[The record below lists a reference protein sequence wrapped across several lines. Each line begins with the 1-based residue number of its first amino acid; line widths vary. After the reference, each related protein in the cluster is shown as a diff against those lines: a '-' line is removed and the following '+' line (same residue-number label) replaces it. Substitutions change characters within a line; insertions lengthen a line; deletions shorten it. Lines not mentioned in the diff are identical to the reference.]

1 MIDKKAISETNQHI
15 SDALDDWSE
24 IVMGA
29 DACGISYH
37 FEYTDDDLLNAFMIF
52 THVAQNVAI
61 KKDYYRNEDDIKQ
74 KMDAFKKGVKIGFD
88 FDTIELT
95 NKCLNEN

>member
-1 MIDKKAISETNQHI
+1 MIDKEAISETNQHI
-15 SDALDDWSE
+15 SGALDDWSE
-24 IVMGA
+24 IMMGA

-61 KKDYYRNEDDIKQ
+61 KNGYYQNEDDIKQ
-74 KMDAFKKGVKIGFD
+74 KMDAFKNGVKIGFD
-88 FDTIELT
+88 FDTVELT
-95 NKCLNEN
+95 KKVLQ

>member
-1 MIDKKAISETNQHI
+1 MDKINYLEKYLPSNKRLRMCI
-15 SDALDDWSE
+15 L
-24 IVMGA
+24 MGA

-61 KKDYYRNEDDIKQ
+61 KNGYYQNEDDIKQ
-74 KMDAFKKGVKIGFD
+74 KMDAFKNGVKIGFD
-88 FDTIELT
+88 FDTVELT
-95 NKCLNEN
+95 KKVLQ

>member
-1 MIDKKAISETNQHI
+1 MIDKEAISETNQLI
-15 SDALDDWSE
+15 SDALDEWSE
-24 IVMGA
+24 IMMGA
-29 DACGISYH
+29 DACGISYD

-61 KKDYYRNEDDIKQ
+61 KNGYYQNEDDIKQ
-74 KMDAFKKGVKIGFD
+74 KMNAFKNGVKIGFN

>member
-1 MIDKKAISETNQHI
+1 MIKEEAILETNQHI

-24 IVMGA
+24 ILMGA

-61 KKDYYRNEDDIKQ
+61 KNGYYQNEDDIKQ
-74 KMDAFKKGVKIGFD
+74 KMDAFKNGVKIGFD
-88 FDTIELT
+88 FDTVELT
-95 NKCLNEN
+95 KKVLQ

>member
-1 MIDKKAISETNQHI
+1 MIDKEAISEINQHI
-15 SDALDDWSE
+15 SDALDEWSE
-24 IVMGA
+24 IMMGA

-61 KKDYYRNEDDIKQ
+61 KKGYYQNEDDLKQ
-74 KMDAFKKGVKIGFD
+74 KINAFKNGVKIGFD
-88 FDTIELT
+88 FDTVELT
-95 NKCLNEN
+95 QKVLQ

>member
-1 MIDKKAISETNQHI
+1 MIKEEDILETNQHI

-24 IVMGA
+24 ILMGA

-61 KKDYYRNEDDIKQ
+61 KNGYYQNEDDIKQ
-74 KMDAFKKGVKIGFD
+74 KINAFKNGVKIGFD
-88 FDTIELT
+88 FDTVELT
-95 NKCLNEN
+95 QKVLQ

>member
-1 MIDKKAISETNQHI
+1 MIKEEAILETYQHI

-24 IVMGA
+24 ILIGA
-29 DACGISYH
+29 DACGISSH

-61 KKDYYRNEDDIKQ
+61 KNGYYQNEDDIKQ
-74 KMDAFKKGVKIGFD
+74 KMDAFKNGVKIGFD
-88 FDTIELT
+88 FDTVELT
-95 NKCLNEN
+95 KKVLQ

>member
-1 MIDKKAISETNQHI
+1 MNSEVISEINQHI
-15 SDALDDWSE
+15 SDALDEWSE
-24 IVMGA
+24 IMMGA
-29 DACGISYH
+29 DAGGISYA

-61 KKDYYRNEDDIKQ
+61 KNDYYQNEDDIKQ